1 MSDQEDIYRLRLKA
15 LMLERSNLDDQF
27 QDRKVELIK
36 REDVAVA
43 SDQRLGMFLLDLQ
56 SRTIPF
62 YDFALFIVLSL
73 FMAGSPKAP
82 KGGRIFSACVG
93 RTTREKRKDNT

>member
-43 SDQRLGMFLLDLQ
+43 SDQRLGRFLLDLQ

-73 FMAGSPKAP
+73 FTAGSP

-93 RTTREKRKDNT
+93 RTTREKREDNK

>member
-43 SDQRLGMFLLDLQ
+43 SDQRLGMFYLNVQ
-56 SRTIPF
+56 SRPIPF
-62 YDFALFIVLSL
+62 YV
-73 FMAGSPKAP
+73 P
-82 KGGRIFSACVG
+82 IF
-93 RTTREKRKDNT
+93 